1 MPTTPTAAPA
11 AAGAP
16 AVPPQ
21 DAPSAAPAPLAGP
34 ALAAALPR
42 AYAATGRAVGGPPYL
57 TRRMVTAPGAQAGPG
72 DDDPPAEPT
81 DPDLTGG
88 R

>member
-1 MPTTPTAAPA
+1 MPTAPTAAPA

-16 AVPPQ
+16 AQTPQ

-34 ALAAALPR
+34 ALAAVLPR
-42 AYAATGRAVGGPPYL
+42 AYAATGRAVGGLPYR
-57 TRRMVTAPGAQAGPG
+57 TRRMVTTGGAQIGP

-81 DPDLTGG
+81 DPDLTGA

>member
-1 MPTTPTAAPA
+1 MPAAPTAAPA

-16 AVPPQ
+16 SQPAQ

-34 ALAAALPR
+34 ALAAVLPR
-42 AYAATGRAVGGPPYL
+42 ARAATGRAVGGLPYR
-57 TRRMVTAPGAQAGPG
+57 TRRLVTAGGAQLGP
-72 DDDPPAEPT
+72 DEPPAEPT